1 MILARYR
8 QQPYD
13 IRRRNID
20 YTQWLADAE
29 TITEV
34 TTDVTPVTDPPFT
47 VASAAVDPDGKTVI
61 YYAGGG
67 VADTDYTIAIRT
79 VTSLGPQKR
88 EDEIEV
94 SVLEDA

>member
-20 YTQWLADAE
+20 FTSWLADAE
-29 TITEV
+29 TIVSV
-34 TTDVTPVTDPPFT
+34 TTIVTPETDPPFEVT
-47 VASAAVDPDGKTVI
+47 SAVVDPDGKKVI

-67 VADTDYTIAIRT
+67 VADTDYTIAVRT
-79 VTSLGPQKR
+79 VSSLGPQQR
-88 EDEIEV
+88 EDEIEI